1 MYWYQYLLFMLPA
14 YLFVLI
20 IRTVLKSTV
29 SKYSAV
35 NTGIN
40 GMTAAR
46 LVLSLGGASGVPVN
60 QVRGNLTD
68 NYDPSSNTI
77 FLSETVYDKYS
88 VAAVGIAAHEAGHAL
103 QYHENYAP
111 ARIRQASVKICNIGS
126 RFLIPLMILGFIL
139 SFKPLVIAG
148 IVSFML
154 VVAFQL
160 ITLPVEFNASRRAIT
175 VLSDSGRFT
184 AEEIKGVRK
193 VLNAAAMT
201 YVGSL
206 AVSALQLVYYITRF
220 KGR

>member
-40 GMTAAR
+40 GR

-60 QVRGNLTD
+60 QVRGDLTD
-68 NYDPSSNTI
+68 NYDPASNTI

-126 RFLIPLMILGFIL
+126 RFSIPLMILGFIL

-160 ITLPVEFNASRRAIT
+160 ITLPVEFNASHRAIT

-206 AVSALQLVYYITRF
+206 AVSALQLVYNITRF